1 VTCRNARPLPR
12 SPIGTRDSSTE
23 LLVPSDAMLR
33 ISRSPLSWTERRCS
47 FCLFTHSVRVLSE
60 APRQSATARKQR
72 REIGSNVIWRARFCL
87 LQRFFV
93 LSFQPERPSILKYGS
108 TLADSDRS
116 RGIRFV
122 RSNSAISI
130 CVQQR
135 IGVAQRRC
143 SSRDGMRVSLET
155 VGALGSSII
164 DAA

>member
-1 VTCRNARPLPR
+1 VQECSSP
-12 SPIGTRDSSTE
+12 SPIADRYTRLVHRASRSFGRDAADLPESIMDRETV
-23 LLVPSDAMLR
+23 LLVYSN
-33 ISRSPLSWTERRCS
+33 
-47 FCLFTHSVRVLSE
+47 SVRVLSE
-60 APRQSATARKQR
+60 PPRQSETPRRQR
-72 REIGSNVIWRARFCL
+72 REIGSNLIWRVRFCL

-135 IGVAQRRC
+135 IGVALLISRWNAGV
-143 SSRDGMRVSLET
+143 SRDRWRT
-155 VGALGSSII
+155 WSSII